1 VGRIA
6 SARRAGRIAAAR
18 RAGRIKGKRA
28 RAMAFARA
36 LR

>member
-1 VGRIA
+1 VRGALRP
-6 SARRAGRIAAAR
+6 RA